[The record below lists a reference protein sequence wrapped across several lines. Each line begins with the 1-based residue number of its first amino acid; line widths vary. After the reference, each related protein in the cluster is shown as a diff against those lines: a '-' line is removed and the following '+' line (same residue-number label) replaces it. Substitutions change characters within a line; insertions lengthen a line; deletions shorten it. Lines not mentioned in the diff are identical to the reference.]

1 MPGMLLLG
9 LRLAPDKLTVSDNMV
24 DLQLVMIVIVISSVF
39 SLNQQHGQI
48 CLPGAC

>member
-9 LRLAPDKLTVSDNMV
+9 LRLAPDNMV
-24 DLQLVMIVIVISSVF
+24 DLQLMMIVIVMSSVF